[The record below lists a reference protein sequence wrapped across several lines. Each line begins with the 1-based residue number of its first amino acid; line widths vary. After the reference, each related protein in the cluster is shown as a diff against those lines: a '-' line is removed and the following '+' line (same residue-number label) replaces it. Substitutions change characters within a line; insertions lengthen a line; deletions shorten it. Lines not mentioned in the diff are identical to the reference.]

1 MTNNNIVIVKCAK
14 GFVQSN
20 IPFILQHLSLRLTS
34 DSEGRAMERAPS
46 RVPFRVYVA
55 ALQRV
60 ATNDAALVLATDE
73 RQRRQSK
80 RSQHSKTRRL
90 RRKMGTGGKEWLV

>member
-20 IPFILQHLSLRLTS
+20 IPFILQHLSLRLAS

-46 RVPFRVYVA
+46 NVA

-60 ATNDAALVLATDE
+60 ATNDAALVLATGE
-73 RQRRQSK
+73 RQRRQ
-80 RSQHSKTRRL
+80 HSKTGRL